1 MLQKSNLVSQVKSN
15 YNIQSLH
22 YNTNEMRQS
31 FGKWLLSARKAA
43 DMTQAEVAQKAGL
56 SKAYIGH
63 LENSRRHT
71 TTGAELSPSRDKVVS
86 LARAVGG
93 SVNDALEA
101 AGYASE
107 RRLPDFLYRIDW
119 QKFSPTALNEIKS
132 FIEFK
137 ATYEALPLIKN
148 GEVLQED
155 GELFVEFSEE
165 EVLSLIAEEEK
176 LHHKN

>member
-1 MLQKSNLVSQVKSN
+1 MSTTIIQENHPVIQEKIYDIVIMSFGAWLKAKRAEKRMSGVDLERRSGVSRQYISNLEREHKSD
-15 YNIQSLH
+15 L
-22 YNTNEMRQS
+22 T
-31 FGKWLLSARKAA
+31 GKIVQP
-43 DMTQAEVAQKAGL
+43 TVE
-56 SKAYIGH
+56 
-63 LENSRRHT
+63 
-71 TTGAELSPSRDKVVS
+71 KV
-86 LARAVGG
+86 
-93 SVNDALEA
+93 DALAKGLGVSESEARIA
-101 AGYASE
+101 AGYAPANE
-107 RRLPDFLYRIDW
+107 NFHKQVPDFIYQIDW

-165 EVLSLIAEEEK
+165 EVLQLLVEEEK

>member
-1 MLQKSNLVSQVKSN
+1 MTKTLLQFVDVNTSAKDFGEWLRLKRKQAMLSMEALGKKVGVSKQYISVLERAEN
-15 YNIQSLH
+15 HAL
-22 YNTNEMRQS
+22 T
-31 FGKWLLSARKAA
+31 GKPVTPDR
-43 DMTQAEVAQKAGL
+43 E
-56 SKAYIGH
+56 
-63 LENSRRHT
+63 
-71 TTGAELSPSRDKVVS
+71 KVEA
-86 LARAVGG
+86 LAKAVGG
-93 SVNDALEA
+93 DVGEALNL
-101 AGYASE
+101 AGFSSE
-107 RRLPDFLYRIDW
+107 KFRNLPDFLYRIDW

-165 EVLSLIAEEEK
+165 EVLQLLVEEEK

>member
-1 MLQKSNLVSQVKSN
+1 MN
-15 YNIQSLH
+15 YNIVVME
-22 YNTNEMRQS
+22 T
-31 FGKWLLSARKAA
+31 FGKWLLRHRKALN
-43 DMTQAEVAQKAGL
+43 MTQSDVAKR
-56 SKAYIGH
+56 SSVSVSYISTIERDQPH
-63 LENSRRHT
+63 SI
-71 TTGAELSPSRDKVVS
+71 TGEDITPDREKVEA
-86 LARAVGG
+86 LAKAVGG
-93 SVNDALEA
+93 DVGEALHM
-101 AGYASE
+101 AGYASTNE
-107 RRLPDFLYRIDW
+107 KFHNLPDFLYQIDW

-155 GELFVEFSEE
+155 GELFVEFSED